1 MPVIL
6 TTPDEYEMWL
16 NAPVEEALKL
26 QRPLPD
32 DMLEIVSEGP
42 RSDPPEEGVRNQ
54 TQSA

>member
-1 MPVIL
+1 LIL
-6 TTPDEYEMWL
+6 LLITPEEYEMWL
-16 NAPVEEALKL
+16 TAPVEEALKL

-42 RSDPPEEGVRNQ
+42 RSDPPGESGRFK